1 MKMTLEV
8 DEKKLARVM
17 KLTGI
22 RTKTAAVEYALGTA
36 EQTARREKL
45 FAIRWKSEELA
56 AAVDPTYDVLTVRH
70 SDGR

>member
-36 EQTARREKL
+36 ERAARREKL
-45 FAIRWKSEELA
+45 FATRWSREQLI
-56 AAVDPTYDVLTVRH
+56 AAVDPAYDVLAVRH
-70 SDGR
+70 ADGR

>member
-1 MKMTLEV
+1 MKMTFEI

-36 EQTARREKL
+36 ERAARREKL
-45 FAIRWKSEELA
+45 FAIRWKAEELA
-56 AAVDPTYDVLTVRH
+56 AAVDPSYDVNTVRH
-70 SDGR
+70 ADGH

>member
-8 DEKKLARVM
+8 DEKKLAKVM

-36 EQTARREKL
+36 ERAARREKL
-45 FAIRWKSEELA
+45 FAIRWKPEELA
-56 AAVDPTYDVLTVRH
+56 AAVDPAYDVLTLRH
-70 SDGR
+70 TDGR